1 MKPKEAVTDLWTKG
15 YFESVRT
22 TKEIDKQ
29 LADEY
34 GASSENLTAVLN
46 NCGEFLRKM
55 GKAGWRQRTRYDAAS
70 IGNNG
75 KNIDYF
81 ALLDI
86 HPKVK
91 KASQELF
98 LNGHY
103 PSAIFE
109 AFKQVEILV
118 KEKSGIKG
126 KFGAALMQ
134 EVFSANAPVLKIND
148 GAKDSDGDEQK
159 GFVMLF
165 TGAQIGIRD
174 PKGHDNIEQKD
185 PKIAMQYIAFASL
198 LCRMVDKSTKVGT
211 T

>member
-1 MKPKEAVTDLWTKG
+1 MKPKEAITDLWMKG

-22 TKEIDKQ
+22 TKAIDEL
-29 LADEY
+29 LAKDY

-46 NCGEFLRKM
+46 NCDEFLRKM
-55 GKAGWRQRTRYDAAS
+55 GKAGWRQRTRYDVAS
-70 IGNNG
+70 N
-75 KNIDYF
+75 KNKGTKIDYF
-81 ALLDI
+81 TLLDI

-103 PSAIFE
+103 PSAIFD
-109 AFKQVEILV
+109 AFKQVEIAV

-134 EVFSANAPVLKIND
+134 EVFSANTPILKVND
-148 GAKDSDGDEQK
+148 GVKDSDGDEQK
-159 GFVMLF
+159 GFMMLF

-185 PKIAMQYIAFASL
+185 PKVAMQYIAFASL
-198 LCRMVDKSTKVGT
+198 LCRMVDKSTKT
-211 T
+211 ATA